1 MTTRANLAVHFYD
14 CALPTRDQLVAS
26 GSLSRCETTLLA
38 WLERLTVANES
49 WRPQAEQWLQVGKK
63 TLIRPDE
70 STRSTER
77 ASPANAKSSG
87 KNAGAGSEQPLQ
99 RRPRKCL
106 AQGGQVVY
114 TDQSCPAGTTE
125 QWFDDSGAAVVV
137 SPRP

>member
-1 MTTRANLAVHFYD
+1 MMRRSSRNGLLVLAA
-14 CALPTRDQLVAS
+14 ALAGAGVWGFQNQGL
-26 GSLSRCETTLLA
+26 
-38 WLERLTVANES
+38 

-63 TLIRPDE
+63 TLIRPDD
-70 STRSTER
+70 STRSTEL

-87 KNAGAGSEQPLQ
+87 KNAGTGSEQPLQ